1 MILFERDSIFPNIQ
15 YMLLVFNK
23 ISVFSLLTITK
34 ACYVCFLEGVTVR
47 KESNDVNDELA
58 LVFLFFFKLC
68 GIILSVHDVGS
79 QARKQNE
86 KLSQMVIKTLLD
98 IASKFIFGYRIPK
111 EDKILRFKL

>member
-1 MILFERDSIFPNIQ
+1 M
-15 YMLLVFNK
+15 
-23 ISVFSLLTITK
+23 
-34 ACYVCFLEGVTVR
+34 R
-47 KESNDVNDELA
+47 KESNDVNDELT
-58 LVFLFFFKLC
+58 LVFLFFFFKLC

-98 IASKFIFGYRIPK
+98 NASKFIFGYRIPK

>member
-1 MILFERDSIFPNIQ
+1 MLCLFPLRCDIAKRKQRCQRRAHF
-15 YMLLVFNK
+15 
-23 ISVFSLLTITK
+23 SVP
-34 ACYVCFLEGVTVR
+34 
-47 KESNDVNDELA
+47 
-58 LVFLFFFKLC
+58 FFFKLC

-98 IASKFIFGYRIPK
+98 NASKFIFGYRIPK